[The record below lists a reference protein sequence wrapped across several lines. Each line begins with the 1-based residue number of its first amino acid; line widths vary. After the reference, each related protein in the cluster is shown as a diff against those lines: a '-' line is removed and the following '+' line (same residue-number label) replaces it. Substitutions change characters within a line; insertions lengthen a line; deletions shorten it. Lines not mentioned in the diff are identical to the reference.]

1 MMVLHSRHTNKGLK
15 YLCPSVERIQSSA
28 DNKQASIVWCIP
40 TLPTVAA
47 PVGFK
52 SSTQQEAN
60 RAQDLSPLCHPLSLT
75 AATLKSR
82 CVRWGGP
89 HAGSKRHKDHIWVH
103 ATIIFMGE
111 NENGADNWQH
121 SAFMQHFV
129 LSVHADVHSV
139 GATCSVRF
147 NQSRTFTHHRWS
159 LGGYFG
165 VQYLAQG
172 HCRGPEPMTFVS
184 LELAA

>member
-1 MMVLHSRHTNKGLK
+1 MMVLHSIHTNKRLK

-47 PVGFK
+47 PQWASSPAHNRRQTKPSICTESVVSLVQSYCRHFK
-52 SSTQQEAN
+52 
-60 RAQDLSPLCHPLSLT
+60 
-75 AATLKSR
+75 
-82 CVRWGGP
+82 
-89 HAGSKRHKDHIWVH
+89 
-103 ATIIFMGE
+103 
-111 NENGADNWQH
+111 
-121 SAFMQHFV
+121 
-129 LSVHADVHSV
+129 ADVYD
-139 GATCSVRF
+139 GAVYTQVLKGKMIVRF
-147 NQSRTFTHHRWS
+147 NQSCTFGHHRWS

-172 HCRGPEPMTFVS
+172 HFACRGPELMTFVS